1 MLFYKGVGL
10 TIVDNKNPA
19 CLGRV
24 AMNVRCRH
32 IQDDRVN
39 VGDVNEGSN
48 HQPPKGRSWPT
59 AAKKGV
65 ENCTHRIHAY
75 WQ

>member
-39 VGDVNEGSN
+39 VGDVKEGSN
-48 HQPPKGRSWPT
+48 HQPPKGRSIGRVQRKVVLILTP
-59 AAKKGV
+59 V
-65 ENCTHRIHAY
+65 V
-75 WQ
+75 